1 MAAFFLMLLL
11 ISIHN
16 HRGHCVSTTDF
27 ETPDTPT
34 YDQYHRRPI
43 PIDNTGSSSRP
54 CICTMQYDPVCCGV
68 LTFSNM
74 CMARCK
80 AFTDTQCEPGRCVST
95 TESGSNTQATPENP
109 TFDELACICTM
120 QYDPVCC
127 DGQTYS
133 NMCMAKCSGQTNA
146 QCAPGKCVSTTESD
160 AETPSYDQ
168 YHRRPIPINDGSDTS
183 TSTTGTVAAMRGV
196 ASQGGKSGLNDVPG
210 YVWIV
215 LAVLLVS
222 FTVFFALWLKTK
234 KQMDLM
240 ISGGNASYV
249 TFRNDVDATI

>member
-1 MAAFFLMLLL
+1 MAAFFLTLLTL
-11 ISIHN
+11 ISVHN
-16 HRGHCVSTTDF
+16 QRGHCVSTTDT
-27 ETPDTPT
+27 ETPETPT

-43 PIDNTGSSSRP
+43 PIDNTDSSPRP

-68 LTFSNM
+68 DTFSNM

-80 AFTDTQCEPGRCVST
+80 AFTDTQCEPGRCLST
-95 TESGSNTQATPENP
+95 TESGSNTQATGETP
-109 TFDELACICTM
+109 TYDQYHRRPIPIHIDNTGPVDQGQPCICTM

-133 NMCMAKCSGQTNA
+133 NMCNARCSGETNA
-146 QCAPGKCVSTTESD
+146 QCVPGECVSTTRIAVS
-160 AETPSYDQ
+160 
-168 YHRRPIPINDGSDTS
+168 
-183 TSTTGTVAAMRGV
+183 VAALRGE

-215 LAVLLVS
+215 MAVLLVS

-249 TFRNDVDATI
+249 TFQNDADATI